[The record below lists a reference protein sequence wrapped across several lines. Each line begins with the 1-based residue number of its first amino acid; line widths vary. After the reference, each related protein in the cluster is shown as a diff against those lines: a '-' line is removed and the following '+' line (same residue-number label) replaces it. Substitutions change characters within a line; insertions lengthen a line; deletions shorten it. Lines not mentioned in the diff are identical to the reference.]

1 MKWKNL
7 PRQPNKKR
15 NGRRD
20 SRNRTLST
28 VWSTTMMAQDNKQ
41 MMDQLWVVSI
51 TTLRHIITSTKRRLV
66 RIRTIFTF
74 QNSIKTMSAMPMFL
88 KTKNIFREFS
98 LSIDTFKS
106 IPLKVFLYQR
116 MTIKM
121 LSNRPPKKKLKRP
134 RMLLKPKSKSLKT
147 KPHGS
152 INLNKRTHS
161 TRNKLMVLITMHRYP
176 RDHLIISWIE
186 FQTAVLRK
194 WISKTNLRW
203 TLAKMIRTRRFQS
216 QLKNSK
222 TLRRC
227 FQSNL
232 VQMRLNLMKT
242 SHLWPCLRNW
252 WALPQPSVK
261 SKRALIVL
269 LIRNQQSKVQSM
281 TPTNLWKTK
290 TLSKKNLKNLLMK
303 FWRRFRKCTRKNYN
317 LSQNL
322 SLQMIAMIRRKLIW
336 LRNSS
341 RQGNPFLKTMSKCCP
356 RGNTNLRETPTR
368 NLIVMI

>member
-66 RIRTIFTF
+66 KIRTIFTF
-74 QNSIKTMSAMPMFL
+74 QNNIKTMSAMPMFL

-106 IPLKVFLYQR
+106 IPLKVILDQR

-161 TRNKLMVLITMHRYP
+161 ICNKLMVLITMHQYP
-176 RDHLIISWIE
+176 RDHLI
-186 FQTAVLRK
+186 T
-194 WISKTNLRW
+194 
-203 TLAKMIRTRRFQS
+203 
-216 QLKNSK
+216 
-222 TLRRC
+222 
-227 FQSNL
+227 
-232 VQMRLNLMKT
+232 
-242 SHLWPCLRNW
+242 
-252 WALPQPSVK
+252 
-261 SKRALIVL
+261 
-269 LIRNQQSKVQSM
+269 
-281 TPTNLWKTK
+281 
-290 TLSKKNLKNLLMK
+290 
-303 FWRRFRKCTRKNYN
+303 
-317 LSQNL
+317 
-322 SLQMIAMIRRKLIW
+322 
-336 LRNSS
+336 
-341 RQGNPFLKTMSKCCP
+341 G
-356 RGNTNLRETPTR
+356 
-368 NLIVMI
+368 